1 MDDVTEDGSSTVK
14 FVSKRSMANLRAE
27 RSRQRLQTQ
36 LSNVDLEL
44 AVIEEPKVDAGVMA
58 LAVDSPSSNSTES
71 LERKPVAW
79 EAPMPKGRLIIIL
92 ARYSHRSPHCTS
104 H

>member
-1 MDDVTEDGSSTVK
+1 MDDITEDGGSTVK

-36 LSNVDLEL
+36 FSNVDLEL
-44 AVIEEPKVDAGVMA
+44 AVIEEPKANAGVMA

-79 EAPMPKGRLIIIL
+79 EAPMPKGKLIIIL
-92 ARYSHRSPHCTS
+92 VRYGHRSCRCTS